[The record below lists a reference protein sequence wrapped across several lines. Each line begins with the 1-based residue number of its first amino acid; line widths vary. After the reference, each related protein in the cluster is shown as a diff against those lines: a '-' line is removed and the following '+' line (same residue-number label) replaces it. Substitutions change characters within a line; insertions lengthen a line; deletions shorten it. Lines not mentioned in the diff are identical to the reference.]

1 MRRMVW
7 AFLLILL
14 GLLLLV
20 LELFVPSGGAI
31 TTLAIVALVVG
42 VVMVFYAPESEGGG
56 TTAGFLTIGGLL
68 VVIPLFFGVAFH
80 YWPRTPIGKKFFLPE
95 PDADATLAA
104 SLEFSELEQLK
115 GQIGK
120 TITPHGT
127 SGSTLIQGRR
137 IDTKTEGLFVEA
149 GTWVR
154 VVDVRAGQVTVRPL
168 SDDEVHRLPDDL
180 NA

>member
-1 MRRMVW
+1 MLW
-7 AFLLILL
+7 AILLILL

-20 LELFVPSGGAI
+20 IEVFVPSGGAI
-31 TTLAIVALVVG
+31 TTLAIVALIVG

-56 TTAGFLTIGGLL
+56 RTSGFLAIAALFVL
-68 VVIPLFFGVAFH
+68 IPIVMGVAFH
-80 YWPRTPIGKKFFLPE
+80 FWPKTPMGKKFFLPE
-95 PDADATLAA
+95 PEADSTFAA
-104 SLEFSELEQLK
+104 LPEFEELEELK

-120 TITPHGT
+120 TVTPHGT
-127 SGSTLIQGRR
+127 SGSTIIQGRR

-149 GTWVR
+149 GRWVR